1 MHWPEESCRAI
12 FFQFC
17 FPRGDFLVNST
28 TNKDVRQEKKF
39 NVRSTIQSQAF
50 LLDILA
56 ETRFTKNSR
65 NSIFH

>member
-28 TNKDVRQEKKF
+28 TNQDVRQEKKF
-39 NVRSTIQSQAF
+39 NVRSTEQYRSC
-50 LLDILA
+50 LLDVKSMS
-56 ETRFTKNSR
+56 EFGYK
-65 NSIFH
+65 